1 VSRRQRYLLR
11 RAGSALLI
19 AFLAI
24 SFSFVLFRALPG
36 DAVQNIADIPNM
48 PPEAKEAIRAQFGL
62 DESMLTQYGLFLKE
76 LVKGNLGTSFR
87 TQQPVLDD
95 VLTSVRNTIPM
106 VGIGVVVAI
115 LIGTL
120 IGVNAAYRQ
129 GTPRDRVITGAAMVL
144 FALPA
149 QWLALLLLVW
159 FSGVGLPTS
168 GMKDPWLVD
177 PSFFTVLVDRL
188 KHMVLPS
195 GVMVLVIFGAF
206 ALVVRSSQLDAL
218 TEDHVLTARAKGYG
232 NRRVIWREAFRSA
245 MLPLVTLT
253 TMTLGWVIAGAL
265 LVESVFSWPGVGMAI
280 LQAVGG
286 RDYPMLQGLFLLIT
300 VSVVFFNFLG
310 DVLHAVLDPRVAE

>member
-1 VSRRQRYLLR
+1 
-11 RAGSALLI
+11 
-19 AFLAI
+19 
-24 SFSFVLFRALPG
+24 
-36 DAVQNIADIPNM
+36 
-48 PPEAKEAIRAQFGL
+48 
-62 DESMLTQYGLFLKE
+62 
-76 LVKGNLGTSFR
+76 
-87 TQQPVLDD
+87 
-95 VLTSVRNTIPM
+95 
-106 VGIGVVVAI
+106 VAI
-115 LIGTL
+115 LVGTL

-129 GTPRDRVITGAAMVL
+129 GTMRDRAITGAAMVL

-177 PSFFTVLVDRL
+177 PGFFTVLVDRL
-188 KHMVLPS
+188 KHMLLPA
-195 GVMVLVIFGAF
+195 GVMALVIFGAF

-218 TEDHVLTARAKGYG
+218 AEDHVLTARAKGYR

-286 RDYPMLQGLFLLIT
+286 RDYPMLQGLFLCIT
-300 VSVVFFNFLG
+300 LSVVFFNFLG
-310 DVLHAVLDPRVAE
+310 DVLHSVLDPRVAE